1 MNDKARGF
9 LLLDH
14 TICLLFLLQRL
25 FKPFFL
31 PSNGLGCKTIT
42 LDAKLLYTKEAGFC
56 VYQLTVNLCHDSLS
70 IGSFA
75 TTTK

>member
-25 FKPFFL
+25 FKPFSFPL
-31 PSNGLGCKTIT
+31 MG
-42 LDAKLLYTKEAGFC
+42 LDAKQSHWMQNCYTQKKQA
-56 VYQLTVNLCHDSLS
+56 LCHDSLS